1 MTTVATQ
8 YCLVNGAVGPT
19 TSTLPPTTLT
29 SVTGGGQGSTT
40 QVVTPTV
47 SRTGITE
54 TSSFAAQTTVAGAAG
69 STGHD
74 VGSSSQESSSSG
86 SSPNSSSG
94 SNSNSNFGSNSGSS
108 SGSEGLSSGATIGIA
123 VGACAGLILIA
134 AVLFCLF
141 RNRKKDHQRAAEAGQ
156 GQSAHDSSDKGMS
169 ELGGRQLASAP
180 ATVDTK
186 VLTVSHLSPSTPQPA
201 APVVVHQPW
210 SGHELGAHPP
220 AVSPMRGYELGTDQD
235 GDRVSSPQ
243 EMGTGQYHAYEL
255 GSQGPRTPELSAHV
269 PTVYI
274 TRYS

>member
-1 MTTVATQ
+1 MALPVRQPAQ
-8 YCLVNGAVGPT
+8 Y
-19 TSTLPPTTLT
+19 PPPTLT
-29 SVTGGGQGSTT
+29 SVAGGGQGSTT

-74 VGSSSQESSSSG
+74 GGSSSQQESSSSD

-94 SNSNSNFGSNSGSS
+94 SNSNSNSGSSSGSS
-108 SGSEGLSSGATIGIA
+108 SGSEGLSNGATIGIA

-156 GQSAHDSSDKGMS
+156 GQSAHDSSDKGMP
-169 ELGGRQLASAP
+169 ELGGRQLASPP

-201 APVVVHQPW
+201 TPAVVHQLW
-210 SGHELGAHPP
+210 SGHELGAHPA
-220 AVSPMRGYELGTDQD
+220 AVLPMRGYELGTDQD
-235 GDRVSSPQ
+235 GARVSSRQ

-255 GSQGPRTPELSAHV
+255 GSEGPRTPEHV

-274 TRYS
+274 TSHS